1 MPLAP
6 GSAPRRQGSETNDT
20 LKAVRIAFNIPG
32 PLPQIKGY
40 HHHRAEVGSTPR
52 RMGLR
57 TETGPTWRTDATH
70 GHRLRQSRASAH
82 SFLKLFGAPKVVR
95 TTLGARRRIFSCTR
109 WNARAP
115 RCRRGRAVAGD
126 GKPVAAFRAVVGA
139 RRYRRDLGRRR
150 RRNRCWFRCK
160 WWGGAAGAVLCSGA
174 AGAFTCSA
182 YRVADSQHRQDHQQ
196 SERRET
202 LAPPPR
208 AALRHS
214 GVSRGRALSWRRTR
228 TSVDSAC
235 AIVQRCLFRE
245 HPRNRPAKK
254 KFPAGPGEA
263 TENHFTFAS
272 GGWGYWRRGYRI
284 SPFGG
289 RATALLA

>member
-115 RCRRGRAVAGD
+115 RCRRGGGQWRGTANLSLHFVQLSAHVGTGGTSGAGVDVIAAGSAASGGVVPPAPSSAAAPPAPSPAAPIASLTASTARIISSRSAVRRWRRRHAPRCAIPASRVGVPSP
-126 GKPVAAFRAVVGA
+126 GVAHA
-139 RRYRRDLGRRR
+139 RRLIQRVQSSSDVSLESIPAIGQQKKNSQQARGRPRKTILR
-150 RRNRCWFRCK
+150 LPP
-160 WWGGAAGAVLCSGA
+160 AAGALE
-174 AGAFTCSA
+174 T
-182 YRVADSQHRQDHQQ
+182 RVS
-196 SERRET
+196 
-202 LAPPPR
+202 
-208 AALRHS
+208 
-214 GVSRGRALSWRRTR
+214 
-228 TSVDSAC
+228 
-235 AIVQRCLFRE
+235 
-245 HPRNRPAKK
+245 N
-254 KFPAGPGEA
+254 
-263 TENHFTFAS
+263 
-272 GGWGYWRRGYRI
+272 
-284 SPFGG
+284 
-289 RATALLA
+289 